1 MPVNYTVKATVV
13 DLCLDTP
20 KAGDRFYVDT
30 NAWFWTVYSKSQFA
44 PDPPR
49 QYQIDNYPAYLDKV
63 LKMGA
68 KLLWC
73 GLSLSEL
80 ARQVERVERKLYC
93 RETRAVLEDKEFRHN
108 LPAERTRV
116 VQQIE
121 AAWKAVE
128 ALAGADGCVNF
139 PELNT
144 AFMTAALDDFKQL
157 PMDAYDLFSVRAIR
171 AANINQVISD
181 DGDFCTVPGITL
193 FTANPQAIRAAQAQ
207 HKFRRR

>member
-1 MPVNYTVKATVV
+1 MPVNFTVKAAVV
-13 DLCLDTP
+13 DVRQDTP

-30 NAWFWTVYSKSQFA
+30 NAWFWTVYSRTQIA

-49 QYQIDNYPAYLDKV
+49 QYQTDSYPAYLKKV
-63 LKMGA
+63 LNMGA
-68 KLLWC
+68 KLHWC

-80 ARQVERVERKLYC
+80 ARQIERVERKIYC
-93 RETRAVLEDKEFRHN
+93 RAKAVVLDDKEFRHN
-108 LPAERTRV
+108 LPSERVRV
-116 VQQIE
+116 VQEIDD
-121 AAWKAVE
+121 AWKAVE
-128 ALAGADGCVNF
+128 SLAGADGCVNF

-171 AANINQVISD
+171 AANITQVISD

-193 FTANPQAIRAAQAQ
+193 FTANPSAISAAQAQ
-207 HKFRRR
+207 KKFRRR